1 MPCYYVDLLTQ
12 LSLPSFLCFSNTLE
26 DDTYVLEGPIN
37 ESLERFLVDG
47 EFF

>member
-12 LSLPSFLCFSNTLE
+12 LSLPSFLSFSNTLE
-26 DDTYVLEGPIN
+26 GDTYVLEGPIN